1 MFSESL
7 PLTEKSNLQELKVA
21 ILKELG
27 LQAILDSPLE
37 DKKIQA
43 QIKRFCK
50 NLVMKEDGLL
60 WDSEVSGAESTL
72 LIHGPIFGTN
82 ARIAYWPNPESLE
95 HINRMLLVSALFKPD
110 YHLFERVRR
119 GRFNWFNFESSWG
132 MEDALAEMKKI
143 NAFHKS
149 ADFKR
154 LSSCCSKLK
163 KKRFLCVFG
172 GDMQS
177 TMVSTW
183 TSGIY
188 VQRFSENWG
197 VIVRVVN
204 GHGGFD
210 SGFYNDRE
218 VIAGLELYVDDDAS
232 PSQAK
237 GGHPTKLELREEFF
251 GGGYDFDEADYSG
264 FSIYGFISIPK
275 LESLK
280 GNEFIE
286 KIETFSDL
294 AFYA

>member
-1 MFSESL
+1 MPKKGTNKMS
-7 PLTEKSNLQELKVA
+7 KVA

-27 LQAILDSPLE
+27 LQAILDSPLK
-37 DKKIQA
+37 DKKLQT
-43 QIKRFCK
+43 QIKSFCK

-72 LIHGPIFGTN
+72 LIHGPIFGAS

-143 NAFHKS
+143 NAFRKS
-149 ADFKR
+149 ADSIR
-154 LSSCCSKLK
+154 LSSCSNLK
-163 KKRFLCVFG
+163 KRRLVRSFG
-172 GDMQS
+172 GDEKS

-183 TSGIY
+183 TDKID

-197 VIVRVVN
+197 VIVRVVQ
-204 GHGGFD
+204 GGGGYDF
-210 SGFYNDRE
+210 GFHNDRE
-218 VIAGLELYVDDDAS
+218 VIAGLELCIDDDAS

-237 GGHPTKLELREEFF
+237 GGHPTKLELQKEFF
-251 GGGYDFDEADYSG
+251 GGGYDFDEADYSS

-275 LESLK
+275 LESYK